1 METKVNKKR
10 NVGVVFKN
18 YDQNQMVKVP
28 IYVGDLVGKN
38 HLVRVINDVVD
49 KLDLEKLSEFY
60 KAGGCPSFHPKM
72 LIKVWIYGY
81 CEKIYTSRPLEK
93 AMRENI
99 NMIWLSGNQHPCF
112 KTLCEFRGNRMR
124 GIVDMVFE
132 EVLLML
138 IESGYI
144 DFEDLYVDGSKWE
157 ANGNKHQVVWKKNTL
172 RYKEQAV
179 ARIKD
184 LLKTVRE
191 LQKEEDGRYGYGN
204 LAEVGEGKDVTVI
217 LNSAFVSEQI
227 CKLNNLLEAKDT
239 ERAKKRELLKLSNA
253 LVKDG
258 EKLKKYEAQ
267 EKLLQD
273 RNSYSK
279 TDSDA
284 TVHQMKDGQLLPS
297 YNIQHTTQNQYIL
310 NYGVFQQA
318 SDSPTLIP
326 HWKKLKER
334 LLRIFVAP
342 NQMSVCADAGY
353 GSEENYAYLEGEK
366 VAAYVKYQLWY
377 REVTGVL
384 AKSVY
389 RRENWKF
396 IAEENVY
403 ICPNG
408 RELVYKEDQIDRS
421 TNGYDRKVQI
431 YESKSCEG
439 CPVAGDC
446 KKSEDKARTVR
457 HSSENERLKKE
468 AKELLSSAK
477 GEEMRSQRG
486 IEVETVFGDLKY
498 NMRHRRFILRGLEK
512 VSIEYGLLAI
522 AHNLRKVSCEQTGI
536 WKDARARRVSKKKK
550 KSKKAA

>member
-1 METKVNKKR
+1 
-10 NVGVVFKN
+10 
-18 YDQNQMVKVP
+18 
-28 IYVGDLVGKN
+28 
-38 HLVRVINDVVD
+38 
-49 KLDLEKLSEFY
+49 
-60 KAGGCPSFHPKM
+60 
-72 LIKVWIYGY
+72 
-81 CEKIYTSRPLEK
+81 
-93 AMRENI
+93 
-99 NMIWLSGNQHPCF
+99 
-112 KTLCEFRGNRMR
+112 
-124 GIVDMVFE
+124 
-132 EVLLML
+132 
-138 IESGYI
+138 
-144 DFEDLYVDGSKWE
+144 
-157 ANGNKHQVVWKKNTL
+157 VWKKNTL